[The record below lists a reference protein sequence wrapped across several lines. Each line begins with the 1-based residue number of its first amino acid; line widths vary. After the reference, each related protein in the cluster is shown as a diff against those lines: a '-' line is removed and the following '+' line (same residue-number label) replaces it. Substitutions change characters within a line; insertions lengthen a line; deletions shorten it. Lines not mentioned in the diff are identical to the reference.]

1 MKKNQTSVKK
11 ALRSF
16 AFAFN
21 GLKILILEEQNAR
34 IHTIGAFCAI
44 VLGFVLKI
52 SLHEWVAIILAI
64 GFVITI
70 ETINSAI
77 ENLADFVSP
86 DKHDLIKKV
95 KDLSA
100 GGVLLSAITALIIGL
115 IIFLP
120 KLITHV

>member
-1 MKKNQTSVKK
+1 MKKNQTSIRK

-16 AFAFN
+16 VFAFN

-34 IHTIGAFCAI
+34 IHAIGAFCAI

-52 SLHEWVAIILAI
+52 SLQEWVAIIIAI

-77 ENLADFVSP
+77 ENLADYVSP
-86 DKHDLIKKV
+86 EKHDLIKKV

-115 IIFLP
+115 IVFLP
-120 KLITHV
+120 KMIAHV